1 MRNDTA
7 RKICDSVKLR
17 DVMEF
22 YGVRFNSR
30 GFAMCPFHKEK
41 TASLSIKNEKYK
53 CFGCGAYGGAIDF
66 VMQYHGLK
74 FTQAMVKIDSDWH
87 LGLIS
92 SKPTYRDRVRETE
105 NRRIQ
110 AAEEKIMADKQ
121 AQYFTLCQVH
131 SILFGRL
138 VNGEE
143 WLREMIENINMILD
157 DYTGEEARAWK
168 MAMMKQKYTTRPIS

>member
-41 TASLSIKNEKYK
+41 TASLSIRNEKYK
-53 CFGCGAYGGAIDF
+53 CFGCGAYGSVIDF

-92 SKPTYRDRVRETE
+92 GRPTYRDRLRETE

-110 AAEEKIMADKQ
+110 AAEERITADLQ
-121 AQYFTLCQVH
+121 TQYFTLCQVH
-131 SILFGRL
+131 SVLFGRL
-138 VNGEE
+138 VMVERHD
-143 WLREMIENINMILD
+143 REYKHN
-157 DYTGEEARAWK
+157 T
-168 MAMMKQKYTTRPIS
+168 